1 MPINNCGGSPKAKP
15 IGIKI
20 VVETV
25 GEKMTELK
33 QKHTTQKIIGEE
45 LAMSEK

>member
-1 MPINNCGGSPKAKP
+1 MPTRSCGLSPKAKP

-20 VVETV
+20 VVLTV
-25 GEKMTELK
+25 GEKITALK
-33 QKHTTQKIIGEE
+33 QKHTTQKMMGEE